1 MRQDAA
7 PPFRSEGTAPAH
19 NLSAIAG
26 AFADEIE
33 IVPEPP
39 DEQDGVYIGMKVRHG
54 KFGVGTVRKVE
65 GDGEG
70 QKVVVWFNSVGPKKL
85 MLRFAG
91 LERA

>member
-1 MRQDAA
+1 MRT
-7 PPFRSEGTAPAH
+7 EGAAPAH

-33 IVPEPP
+33 MVPEPP

-65 GDGEG
+65 GEGEG